1 MTATTFLPALAILLA
16 AAVAAVAYRRVWMA
30 TGRTATPTGFGV
42 ILAPA
47 LLAALGTAGAPK
59 AWLWAGATILIAT
72 LVYWIDDLK
81 GLSARLRLVVAFV
94 TGCAVTALVLS
105 GAGWP
110 PALVVGTALAGGAA
124 CVALTQVTN
133 FYDGADLNLAT
144 TVALLCGAVILASP
158 GGAYAAAGATGLL
171 AALIPFAVLNAR
183 PRTLY
188 LGDAGSFA
196 VATFALLCAAAWLAG
211 IEGLDPAFALP
222 LALPVLDTFFV
233 FCIRIVERHDLL
245 TRNYLHLYQRL
256 QRTRAGFIYL
266 LPQVAVLPPTVAATF
281 ALRGFGLDDLSS
293 VIAAAAL
300 IVVPAYFL
308 MRRVFLPPHQRE
320 PGQAERLR
328 KFCVVGLGG
337 HARTK
342 LIPALQANGQ
352 TVVAVVTT
360 RPEHAPAGAAVH
372 ADLESALSHLTK
384 DVAFLI
390 ATPPSAHDAQVV
402 RVLEAGHDVVVEK
415 PAFVMPRAA
424 VRAAELA
431 AERKRVLVEGFMHRH
446 TPLHDRLLADWAEA
460 RPRALGVSIRFLIPE
475 MPAGTF
481 RQGGGPGD
489 TVLHDVGA
497 YVVALVQDLG
507 LDPETLAPVD
517 GSGDPGGA
525 DRISLVGGDAAM
537 PIRAE
542 FGLGTPYENSV
553 TIELAGGTSRTYA
566 PYFYGR
572 PGTRTI
578 SDGGGEERIEA
589 PDAFRAMLSR
599 SADAWLD
606 GQPARLDKT
615 VKAAAV
621 LHGLATRG
629 ASRRRRR

>member
-1 MTATTFLPALAILLA
+1 MTATTLLQALALLLA
-16 AAVAAVAYRRVWMA
+16 AALAAVAYRRAWIA
-30 TGRTATPTGFGV
+30 AGRTTTPTGFGV
-42 ILAPA
+42 IFAPA
-47 LLAALGTAGAPK
+47 LLAAFGTAGAPK

-72 LVYWIDDLK
+72 VVYWIDDLK
-81 GLSARLRLVVAFV
+81 GLSARLRLVISFV

-105 GAGWP
+105 GTGWP
-110 PALVVGTALAGGAA
+110 PALVVGTALAGGVA

-144 TVALLCGAVILASP
+144 TVALLCGATVLASP
-158 GGAYAAAGATGLL
+158 GGEYAAAGATGLL

-183 PRTLY
+183 PQTLY

-196 VATFALLCAAAWLAG
+196 VATFAVLCAAAWLGG

-233 FCIRIVERHDLL
+233 FCIRIAERHDLL

-256 QRTRAGFIYL
+256 QRTRPGFAYL
-266 LPQVAVLPPTVAATF
+266 LPQVAVLPPTVATTF
-281 ALRGFGLDDLSS
+281 TLRGLGLDDLTS
-293 VIAAAAL
+293 VVAAAAL

-320 PGQAERLR
+320 PGEAERLR

-352 TVVAVVTT
+352 AVVAVVTS
-360 RPEHAPAGAAVH
+360 RPEHAPEGAAVH
-372 ADLESALSHLTK
+372 ADLESALSELTK

-415 PAFVMPRAA
+415 PAFVTPRAA

-446 TPLHDRLLADWAEA
+446 TPLHHRLLADWAQMRRRA
-460 RPRALGVSIRFLIPE
+460 RQVSIRFLIPE

-481 RQGGGPGD
+481 RQGGRPGD
-489 TVLHDVGA
+489 SVLYDVGA
-497 YVVALVQDLG
+497 YVVSLVQDLG
-507 LDPETLAPVD
+507 LDPGTLTPAD
-517 GSGDPGGA
+517 GSCAPASA
-525 DRISLVGGDAAM
+525 DRISLVGGGSSLM
-537 PIRAE
+537 IRAD
-542 FGLGTPYENSV
+542 FGLGLPYENSV
-553 TIELAGGTSRTYA
+553 TIDLADGSSRTYA
-566 PYFYGR
+566 PCFYGR
-572 PGTRTI
+572 PGPRTVSG
-578 SDGGGEERIEA
+578 SDCEERIEA
-589 PDAFRAMLSR
+589 PDAFRTMLSH
-599 SADAWLD
+599 SADTWLD
-606 GQPARLDKT
+606 GQPARLARS

-621 LHGLATRG
+621 LHRLANFGTP
-629 ASRRRRR
+629 RRP